1 MLMNHLRII
10 KKAIVSEEMPHKIV
24 YNLLLALV
32 LTFFRKSNILTPIP
46 VSKGGAN
53 MAKQKR
59 IAAALI
65 AAAMLLVLLGAALFL
80 IEEAGHDCIG
90 EGCPVCLQMS
100 ICRNT
105 LKGFAPALCALVFAA
120 AVRRALYDYISAW
133 VDVIPSFT
141 LVALKVKLS
150 N

>member
-1 MLMNHLRII
+1 
-10 KKAIVSEEMPHKIV
+10 
-24 YNLLLALV
+24 
-32 LTFFRKSNILTPIP
+32 
-46 VSKGGAN
+46 

-59 IAAALI
+59 IAAVLV

-90 EGCPVCLQMS
+90 EGCPVCFQMG
-100 ICRNT
+100 ICRNA
-105 LKGFAPALCALVFAA
+105 LRGFALALCALVLAA
-120 AVRRALYDYISAW
+120 AVRRALYGYISAW

-141 LVALKVKLS
+141 PVALKVKLS

>member
-1 MLMNHLRII
+1 
-10 KKAIVSEEMPHKIV
+10 
-24 YNLLLALV
+24 
-32 LTFFRKSNILTPIP
+32 
-46 VSKGGAN
+46 

-90 EGCPVCLQMS
+90 EGCPVCLQMG

-105 LKGFAPALCALVFAA
+105 LKGFALALCALVFAA
-120 AVRRALYDYISAW
+120 VVRRALYDYISAW
-133 VDVIPSFT
+133 VDVIPSCT

>member
-1 MLMNHLRII
+1 
-10 KKAIVSEEMPHKIV
+10 
-24 YNLLLALV
+24 
-32 LTFFRKSNILTPIP
+32 
-46 VSKGGAN
+46 

-90 EGCPVCLQMS
+90 EGCPVCFQMGV
-100 ICRNT
+100 CRSA
-105 LKGFAPALCALVFAA
+105 LKGLYWALCGLSLAA
-120 AVRRALYDYISAW
+120 AVRCALCRDFSGCGESR
-133 VDVIPSFT
+133 PSFT
-141 LVALKVKLS
+141 LVTLKVKLS

>member
-1 MLMNHLRII
+1 
-10 KKAIVSEEMPHKIV
+10 
-24 YNLLLALV
+24 
-32 LTFFRKSNILTPIP
+32 
-46 VSKGGAN
+46 

-90 EGCPVCLQMS
+90 EGCPVCLQMGVYQHV
-100 ICRNT
+100 
-105 LKGFAPALCALVFAA
+105 LKGFAVVPCALVLAA
-120 AVRRALYDYISAW
+120 AARRALYGYISAW
-133 VDVIPSFT
+133 FDVIPSFT
-141 LVALKVKLS
+141 LVAVKVKLS